1 MFMYG
6 EIKFLRLGC
15 MSMYTS
21 SSHVIFLLQL
31 ITVNSVICDKIKK
44 NLASAYLSDSRLTE
58 YCYISDNVIVSGVD
72 CSLYQ
77 VKIGFLLLSFTSV
90 VNNTNQWL
98 GKPPN

>member
-1 MFMYG
+1 MYG

-44 NLASAYLSDSRLTE
+44 NLASAYISDSRLTE
-58 YCYISDNVIVSGVD
+58 NCYISDNVIVSGVD

-77 VKIGFLLLSFTSV
+77 VKNRVFTLILHFCSQQYKSV
-90 VNNTNQWL
+90 VREAS
-98 GKPPN
+98 